1 MTHGIST
8 SDQTGDTIHHRIE
21 EWINSATHVI
31 GALLSVIGTVALL
44 VGASEQG
51 DAWKMVSFSVFGASL
66 ALLYVASALYHGSRH
81 PKWRAVFKTLDH
93 CAIFFLIAGTYTPLV
108 LVNLR
113 GTTGWTLFT
122 IVWSLALA
130 GVALKIAFKHRFKLA
145 RVGIYIAMGWLIVFA
160 ASDLAANI
168 NETALYLT
176 IAGGV
181 VYTVGVAFYLA
192 DRIPYMHAIWHLFVI
207 GGSACHFAAIY
218 SGVLPHTV

>member
-1 MTHGIST
+1 MTAATPAISN
-8 SDQTGDTIHHRIE
+8 SIHHRIE
-21 EWINSATHVI
+21 EWINSATHSI
-31 GALLSVIGTVALL
+31 GAVLSLVGTVALL
-44 VGASEQG
+44 IGASQQG
-51 DAWKMVSFSVFGASL
+51 DVWKIVSFAVFGASL
-66 ALLYVASALYHGSRH
+66 ALLYLASALYHGSRN

-113 GTTGWTLFT
+113 GTTGWTLFAV
-122 IVWSLALA
+122 VWSLALA
-130 GVALKIAFKHRFKLA
+130 GVALKIAFKHRFKLV

-168 NETALYLT
+168 SETALHLT
-176 IAGGV
+176 IVGGL
-181 VYTVGVAFYLA
+181 VYTLGVAFYLA

-218 SGVLPHTV
+218 VGVLPHTA

>member
-1 MTHGIST
+1 MTSAT
-8 SDQTGDTIHHRIE
+8 PTMTDSIHHRIE
-21 EWINSATHVI
+21 EWINSATHSI
-31 GALLSVIGTVALL
+31 GAVLSIVGTIALII
-44 VGASEQG
+44 GASRQG
-51 DAWKMVSFSVFGASL
+51 DVWKIVSFAVFGASL
-66 ALLYVASALYHGSRH
+66 ALLYLASALYHGSRN

-113 GTTGWTLFT
+113 GTTGWTLFAV
-122 IVWSLALA
+122 VWSLALA

-145 RVGIYIAMGWLIVFA
+145 RVGIYIAMGWLIIFA

-168 NETALYLT
+168 SETALYLT

-181 VYTVGVAFYLA
+181 VYTLGVAFYLA

-218 SGVLPHTV
+218 VGVLPHTA